1 VTHPTHISDVAQ
13 CLQYL
18 VHDWNGWSGVRNV
31 ILVGHSC
38 GAHILSHLVFG
49 LPTLPEGQDVSSL
62 RSTVTRL
69 MERTTALAF
78 LDGIYSLR
86 ALISEYPTYRF
97 FVDAAFGADAQAMW
111 EAGDVF
117 VPSATVVRA
126 VSEELRRVRKIVVA
140 HATGDELLTPM
151 QGKLWV
157 EHLHRVGLGK
167 VVDWDETTLRGTHD
181 GCLHHD
187 GLGKLLYK
195 LME

>member
-1 VTHPTHISDVAQ
+1 MHPTHIYDVAR
-13 CLQYL
+13 CLEYL
-18 VHDWNGWSGVRNV
+18 VHDWKGWPGVRHV

-38 GAHILSHLVFG
+38 GAHILAHLVFG
-49 LPTLPEGQDVSSL
+49 LPTLPEGQDVASL
-62 RSTVTRL
+62 RSTLARV

-86 ALISEYPTYRF
+86 ALITEYPTYRF

-117 VPSATVVRA
+117 VPSEEGSRA
-126 VSEELRRVRKIVVA
+126 VPEELRRVRKIVVA
-140 HATGDELLTPM
+140 HATEDELLTPA

-157 EHLHRVGLGK
+157 EHLRRVGLEK
-167 VVDWDETTLRGTHD
+167 AVEWDETTLQGTHD

-195 LME
+195 LLE